1 MGMLLA
7 FVSTRM
13 EAALLPPP
21 KSVLS
26 SRCATSTA
34 EPSLT
39 LTMLTDFRSGC
50 GARSPS
56 MRTMTPAGFLTS
68 SAVERGETRVTS
80 SGGCA
85 SEEPAAPAKVLPPP
99 NPLPPPQP
107 SKQLPP
113 PPRAKGGGEAAE
125 VPGNEGGS
133 VSVAIVLTPRYPVP
147 IGTAVRGPGKDL
159 ADIWL
164 GAIGT
169 PPGLSS
175 RAVKTVNGRPLRPG
189 SAVSQVLG
197 CCSLMLTSTTRKA
210 TVAVTIGTPKRQ
222 HINVTMVESRC
233 GSSTLNG
240 VVACAND
247 TEGGEC
253 TAGGSA
259 RARLRDRPANRSN
272 R

>member
-1 MGMLLA
+1 
-7 FVSTRM
+7 
-13 EAALLPPP
+13 
-21 KSVLS
+21 
-26 SRCATSTA
+26 
-34 EPSLT
+34 
-39 LTMLTDFRSGC
+39 
-50 GARSPS
+50 

-80 SGGCA
+80 SGGCT
-85 SEEPAAPAKVLPPP
+85 SEEPAASSKVLPPP

-133 VSVAIVLTPRYPVP
+133 VSVAIVLTPRYPMP
-147 IGTAVRGPGKDL
+147 IGTAVRGPGKDTREPPTC
-159 ADIWL
+159 
-164 GAIGT
+164 GT
-169 PPGLSS
+169 EMP
-175 RAVKTVNGRPLRPG
+175 VNKRPLRPG

-233 GSSTLNG
+233 GSSTLKG

-247 TEGGEC
+247 TEDGEC

-259 RARLRDRPANRSN
+259 RARLRERPANRSS

>member
-147 IGTAVRGPGKDL
+147 IGTAVRGPGKDTREPPKC
-159 ADIWL
+159 
-164 GAIGT
+164 GT
-169 PPGLSS
+169 EVP
-175 RAVKTVNGRPLRPG
+175 VNGRPLRPG